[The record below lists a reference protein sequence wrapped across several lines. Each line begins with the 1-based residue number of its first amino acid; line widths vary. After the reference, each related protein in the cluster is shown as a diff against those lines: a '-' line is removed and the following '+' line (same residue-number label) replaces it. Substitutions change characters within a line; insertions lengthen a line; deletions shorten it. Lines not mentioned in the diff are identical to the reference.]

1 MRCSC
6 RSLSSGMSTT
16 QTRRFLC
23 PRWRPPEKAL
33 MQITSQSLTHH
44 LLKHKR
50 ISCQEIK
57 LARSVRLLPKSARQW
72 SLTHMITNSL
82 ATLSTPRFVV
92 NRGVYMLLRAWSRR
106 QMSLLKSWN
115 LSIRVRTVANL
126 TSLKAYCRVL
136 SACKPAMNS

>member
-16 QTRRFLC
+16 QTRRFLY
-23 PRWRPPEKAL
+23 PRWRLPEKAL
-33 MQITSQSLTHH
+33 MQITSQSLTQH

-57 LARSVRLLPKSARQW
+57 LARSDRLLLKSDRQW

-92 NRGVYMLLRAWSRR
+92 NREVYMLLRAWSRR
-106 QMSLLKSWN
+106 RMSLLKSWN
-115 LSIRVRTVANL
+115 LSIRARTVANL
-126 TSLKAYCRVL
+126 TNLKAYCRVL